1 MQHTRIVVTHYGG
14 PDTIQ
19 VVEEECP
26 GPKRGEAC
34 LIRSLFVEVEDP
46 IAACEA
52 PHIHLG

>member
-1 MQHTRIVVTHYGG
+1 MRLMLVRLLVIV
-14 PDTIQ
+14 I
-19 VVEEECP
+19 P